1 MGSPSL
7 LQSASGGC
15 GEPGGSFFQCDSK
28 CLQFVGESLADIGG
42 GIADS
47 TQLNSNGL
55 TDVLGFVGSSIG
67 WAPFVPPPRAPRGC
81 GAPGGSVPEV
91 HLLALANCGG
101 C

>member
-55 TDVLGFVGSSIG
+55 TDVLGFVGSLGPRLVGRPSCHPRVHPEG
-67 WAPFVPPPRAPRGC
+67 VVRRGGPFLKC
-81 GAPGGSVPEV
+81 IS
-91 HLLALANCGG
+91 
-101 C
+101 